1 MTLALASRGYLC
13 QGQASPQIPCGP
25 GPTIV
30 SSDEVS
36 PEIIGGAAE
45 ALPGPS
51 VVEVWSLEP
60 MLIVGDIET
69 PPPAIEGPDIVGAE
83 DLTPGITGA
92 DDEED

>member
-1 MTLALASRGYLC
+1 
-13 QGQASPQIPCGP
+13 
-25 GPTIV
+25 
-30 SSDEVS
+30 
-36 PEIIGGAAE
+36 
-45 ALPGPS
+45 
-51 VVEVWSLEP
+51 